1 MFKSLGPTTTLVFSS
16 LVAIHTFAQTPPPPP
31 PPPAP
36 NFRAMQPPPQG
47 NRSKDKKTAQ
57 PSEEKQGLVSAK
69 TNMSFAD
76 AQIEDIT
83 NENFPDLIESFDYP
97 NADIADVIKAV
108 SELTGKNFIVD
119 PSVRGKIT
127 IIAPSRIT
135 VAEAYRAFLSALAI
149 NGMTVVPSGPFLK
162 VKPARAAQ
170 RDSIETYTG
179 AYFPND
185 DQVIT
190 KIIKLKYI
198 SAEEVNKNLRILQS
212 KEGEIIPYA
221 QTNSIIMSDYG
232 TNVERFVKI
241 INEIDVPGFEE
252 QLEVIRIKFAKSKDI
267 ADLIN
272 QIINKGEDQGAA
284 GVPRFRRARTQDTGS
299 SSASSES
306 YSLVISDDR
315 TNSIVVVGNKAGI
328 QKIQGLVKKLDF
340 HLSPEDS
347 GGVYVYYVRHAKS
360 EEIAETLNGIAD
372 ESKKAT
378 QQTQGGGGQG
388 GSGGAGPVTNP
399 RTGQVMA
406 DSRAIFGGEVK
417 ITADKNT
424 NSLIIV
430 AGKQDYETVR
440 SLLAKIDIAKDQ
452 VFVKTVILEMSIED
466 KTDWGIDVYR
476 FVPDTN
482 GAGRFGFRSSGSVLD
497 LLDPSNDSGAV
508 IGFGAGET
516 INIEIPGQPA
526 VPVKSITG
534 LIKFFKQKGNANILS
549 TPQIMALNN
558 EESTIEV
565 GEEVP
570 VAFNTMGGF
579 PGLGGLGGAGGAG
592 GLGGFGGFG
601 GQVQFKDATIK
612 LTITPYISPDTDSVQ
627 LDIDQQISDISQR
640 IPAASQLREVAVGTT
655 KRAIQT
661 KIVVN
666 SGDTAVLGGLMT
678 DSDRENELKVPIL
691 GDIPLIGWLFK
702 KKDRQKVKNNLVVF
716 ITPEI
721 IRNQSD
727 SAEVLNKKLNE
738 RIDYIQKFMQGR
750 DPHGEFL
757 DNLPRKASTGDTAPI
772 FDEEPAIETF

>member
-1 MFKSLGPTTTLVFSS
+1 MP
-16 LVAIHTFAQTPPPPP
+16 
-31 PPPAP
+31 
-36 NFRAMQPPPQG
+36 
-47 NRSKDKKTAQ
+47 
-57 PSEEKQGLVSAK
+57 
-69 TNMSFAD
+69 FAD

-97 NADIADVIKAV
+97 NADIADVIKAI

-179 AYFPND
+179 EYFPND

-198 SAEEVNKNLRILQS
+198 SAEEVNKNLRILQT

-284 GVPRFRRARTQDTGS
+284 GVPRFRRARVQDTGS
-299 SSASSES
+299 GSGSSES

-340 HLSPEDS
+340 HLSPEDQ
-347 GGVYVYYVRHAKS
+347 GGVYVYYVRHSKS

-378 QQTQGGGGQG
+378 QQSQGGAGGGIGG
-388 GSGGAGPVTNP
+388 GSGGPPLTNP
-399 RTGQVMA
+399 KTGQIMG

-430 AGKQDYETVR
+430 AGRQDYETVR
-440 SLLAKIDIAKDQ
+440 NLLSKIDIAKDQ
-452 VFVKTVILEMSIED
+452 VFVKTVILEMD
-466 KTDWGIDVYR
+466 VQDNTDWGVDIYR
-476 FVPDTN
+476 FIPGTN
-482 GAGRFGFRSSGSVLD
+482 GAGRFGFRSSGNILN
-497 LLDPSNDSGAV
+497 LLDPSQDNGA
-508 IGFGAGET
+508 ILGFGAGE
-516 INIEIPGQPA
+516 NVSIEVPGQPA
-526 VPVKSITG
+526 VTVKSITG
-534 LIKFFKQKGNANILS
+534 LVKFLKTKTNANVLS

-570 VAFNTMGGF
+570 VAFNTAGGF
-579 PGLGGLGGAGGAG
+579 PGLGGAAGGAA
-592 GLGGFGGFG
+592 GFGGFG
-601 GQVQFKDATIK
+601 GQVQFKPATIK

-627 LDIDQQISDISQR
+627 LDIDQQIADISRRVPQ
-640 IPAASQLREVAVGTT
+640 ASQLADVAVGTT
-655 KRAIQT
+655 KRAIKT

-678 DSDRENELKVPIL
+678 DSDRESETKVPVL
-691 GDIPLIGWLFK
+691 GDIPLLGWLFK
-702 KKDRQKVKNNLVVF
+702 KKDRSKVKSNLVVF

-727 SAEVLNKKLNE
+727 SAEIFNRKLNE

-750 DPHGEFL
+750 DPHGEYI
-757 DNLPRKASTGDTAPI
+757 DNLPRKASVVEDPDPV
-772 FDEEPAIETF
+772 FNEEPAIETF